1 MNQIGSMCQAVYIKK
16 NDRINNTNI
25 CINCKS
31 FHWNKIRMDKRKYS
45 NYDEHINAG
54 THLKSCY
61 YLQIDWK
68 RELRMKLIDV
78 NHQQK
83 ILIGQKKLDKL
94 KDEVEAKSD
103 EVGDIFFK
111 YLNSKMTKLIIK
123 EQ

>member
-1 MNQIGSMCQAVYIKK
+1 
-16 NDRINNTNI
+16 
-25 CINCKS
+25 
-31 FHWNKIRMDKRKYS
+31 
-45 NYDEHINAG
+45 
-54 THLKSCY
+54 
-61 YLQIDWK
+61 
-68 RELRMKLIDV
+68 MKLIDV